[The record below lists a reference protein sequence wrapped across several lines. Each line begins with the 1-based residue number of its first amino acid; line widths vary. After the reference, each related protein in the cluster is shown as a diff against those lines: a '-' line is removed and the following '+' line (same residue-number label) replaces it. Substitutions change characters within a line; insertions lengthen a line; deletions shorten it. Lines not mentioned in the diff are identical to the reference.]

1 MLIDAFRYAGL
12 AAKVSMLMGV
22 LPLALAVVYAIWPTE
37 QRLTL
42 MRPLS
47 LATIFAALSGT
58 VLGIV
63 NVLLYMSRSEPPTL
77 SHVAVLGLSEALFP
91 TFLGFG
97 LLTAAWLCVAL
108 GLWRRP

>member
-1 MLIDAFRYAGL
+1 LGQVLSQASIVAL
-12 AAKVSMLMGV
+12 VSMFMGA
-22 LPLALAVVYAIWPTE
+22 LPLAMGIVYAIWPTE

-58 VLGIV
+58 TLGFI
-63 NVLLYMSRSEPPTL
+63 NVLRGMWMSETPDFSRVSVIG
-77 SHVAVLGLSEALFP
+77 SAEALVP
-91 TFLGFG
+91 IFLGFG
-97 LLTAAWLCVAL
+97 CLTAAWLCVAV

>member
-1 MLIDAFRYAGL
+1 MRMLANASIFALVSLFMGL
-12 AAKVSMLMGV
+12 A
-22 LPLALAVVYAIWPTE
+22 PLAMGIVYAIQPTE

-47 LATIFAALSGT
+47 LATIFAAISGT
-58 VLGIV
+58 VLGIL
-63 NVLLYMSRSEPPTL
+63 NVFLYVSRSEPPTL

-91 TFLGFG
+91 VFLGFG

-108 GLWRRP
+108 GMWRRP